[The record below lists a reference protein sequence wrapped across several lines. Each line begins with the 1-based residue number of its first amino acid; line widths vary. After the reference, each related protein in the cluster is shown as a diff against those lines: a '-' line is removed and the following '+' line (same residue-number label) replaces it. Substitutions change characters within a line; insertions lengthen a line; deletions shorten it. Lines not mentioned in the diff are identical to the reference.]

1 VVFVIAPAPAC
12 VVGASSRVKTNPGFQ
27 PPIEHDDD
35 DDDVDAARTAAIARE
50 TVARVPRTNAIDVDD
65 MARAFA
71 LVVPSRARVSV
82 MNCLFSVLNQSAVGA
97 TRATRAQNLSES
109 A

>member
-1 VVFVIAPAPAC
+1 LVVFVIAPAPAC

-27 PPIEHDDD
+27 PPIEHD